1 MKVAEMPVQT
11 FVDLCKANAELG
23 TALLKTLNEQDE
35 RYERKSAELEA
46 MKAESG
52 DIRITVPGFAKGCSW
67 KVDAL
72 EDYIRRLYEGKR
84 DAKEQCVKLAK
95 ALDATQK
102 ELHDLKEFDK
112 SKYQDVNASQANQIR
127 ELRSQNI
134 DLTHECSELKRRLD
148 VTNEA
153 LKEKVSVIEALDRR
167 NKGMLSQLQDLRS
180 DAQEEIDK
188 LNERIAS
195 YEQDIVAHKDRWA
208 LLRDRLQLLRDRMSQ
223 NAGNVAD
230 CINYLD
236 AFVGEVANDTT
247 H

>member
-46 MKAESG
+46 MKAEGG

-72 EDYIRRLYEGKR
+72 ENYIRRLYEDKR
-84 DAKEQCVKLAK
+84 YANDQCVKLAK

-112 SKYQDVNASQANQIR
+112 VKFDDVNEMQAERIR
-127 ELRSQNI
+127 ELVSENSRIAQ
-134 DLTHECSELKRRLD
+134 ECAGVKSENNNLVKSLDEIKRRLD
-148 VTNEA
+148 VTNDA
-153 LKEKVSVIEALDRR
+153 LKEKVGVIEALDRR
-167 NKGMLSQLQDLRS
+167 NKGMLSQLQDLRN
-180 DAQEEIDK
+180 DANKTVGDLQ
-188 LNERIAS
+188 
-195 YEQDIVAHKDRWA
+195 DRWS